1 MAIVASAERLRPN
14 RFMWLMGLY
23 TENYQRIERVLQL
36 RGRVPGCYV
45 SSIGDGL
52 DLSVEL
58 LARHAYTDEV
68 RLTYGLVDPVTGQR
82 DPSAYIRVYHD
93 AKLAEAT
100 HCYLGRSWQDLL
112 GLHPDPKLLLN
123 HRLRMNAFLD
133 KWLEYLGEQ
142 GHSPFTLVSCEH
154 SEAPAEPDMLLQKEA

>member
-1 MAIVASAERLRPN
+1 MSAVLAPAARLKPN

-23 TENYQRIERVLQL
+23 AENYQRIERVLQL
-36 RGRVPGCYV
+36 RQRVPGNYL

-58 LARHAYTDEV
+58 LTRHAYTDEL
-68 RLTYGLVDPVTGQR
+68 RLTYGMIDPLTGQR

-93 AKLAEAT
+93 ARLAEAS
-100 HCYLGRSWQDLL
+100 HCYIGRRWQDTI
-112 GLHPDPKLLLN
+112 GLHPDPKLLMN

-142 GHSPFTLVSCEH
+142 GHSPFTLTPCGGTTAPVCEKLAG
-154 SEAPAEPDMLLQKEA
+154 SA

>member
-1 MAIVASAERLRPN
+1 
-14 RFMWLMGLY
+14 MGLY
-23 TENYQRIERVLQL
+23 AENYLRLQRVLQP
-36 RGRVPGCYV
+36 RERAPGCYV

-58 LARHAYTDEV
+58 LERHAYTDEL
-68 RLTYGLVDPVTGQR
+68 RLTYGLRDPVTGQR
-82 DPSAYIRVYHD
+82 DPSAFVRVYHD
-93 AKLAEAT
+93 ARLAEAT
-100 HCYLGRSWQDLL
+100 HCYIGRRWQDVL

-142 GHSPFTLVSCEH
+142 GHSPFTLLPC
-154 SEAPAEPDMLLQKEA
+154 AEDFARTIDAAANNA

>member
-1 MAIVASAERLRPN
+1 MSAVLAPAARLRPN

-23 TENYQRIERVLQL
+23 AENYLRIERVLQL
-36 RGRVPGCYV
+36 RQRVPGCYV
-45 SSIGDGL
+45 SSIADGL

-68 RLTYGLVDPVTGQR
+68 RLTYGLIDPLTGQR

-93 AKLAEAT
+93 ARLAEAT
-100 HCYLGRSWQDLL
+100 HCYIGRRWQDTI
-112 GLHPDPKLLLN
+112 GLHPEPKLLMN

-142 GHSPFTLVSCEH
+142 GHSPFTLLPCDAAMPPLCEKL
-154 SEAPAEPDMLLQKEA
+154 AGGA